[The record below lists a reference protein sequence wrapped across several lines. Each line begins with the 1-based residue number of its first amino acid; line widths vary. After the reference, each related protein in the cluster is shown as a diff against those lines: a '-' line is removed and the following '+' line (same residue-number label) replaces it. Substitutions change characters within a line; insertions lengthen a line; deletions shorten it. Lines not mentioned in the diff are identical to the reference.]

1 VAHPVATT
9 LREQLLERRRRLESA
24 IPVQQNAEHLL
35 RLLNEVDSAL
45 GRIESGSYGLCATC
59 NEPIER
65 EWLAV
70 DPLARTCL
78 DHMSAEQRQA
88 LEQDLQVA
96 CRIQAALLPRNN
108 LKLAGWDICYQY
120 EPAGAVGGDYCD
132 ILPVGNDILFA
143 IADVSGKGVGPAM
156 LASQL
161 HAIFRSIIAV
171 DQPLGRLMERV
182 NRIFCGST
190 TPSRFA
196 TLVCGRATPSGEVEI
211 CNAGHCPPLWIRAD
225 GEERIAATG
234 LPLGIFCSS
243 EYTTRW
249 MHLQPGETLL
259 LYTDG
264 LTDSFNPDDAEYG
277 IDRLCE
283 FVNLCPARSG
293 RALVEACAE
302 DWTKFR
308 DGMVMGD
315 DLTIMAV
322 WRAGEPV
329 D

>member
-1 VAHPVATT
+1 MAHPVATT

-196 TLVCGRATPSGEVEI
+196 TLCAGGRLPPEKWRSVMQAIAHLCGFA
-211 CNAGHCPPLWIRAD
+211 L
-225 GEERIAATG
+225 TG
-234 LPLGIFCSS
+234 
-243 EYTTRW
+243 
-249 MHLQPGETLL
+249 
-259 LYTDG
+259 
-264 LTDSFNPDDAEYG
+264 
-277 IDRLCE
+277 
-283 FVNLCPARSG
+283 RSG
-293 RALVEACAE
+293 LRRPASRWAFSAAVSTRPAGC
-302 DWTKFR
+302 TSSR
-308 DGMVMGD
+308 VRRCCC
-315 DLTIMAV
+315 TPMA
-322 WRAGEPV
+322 
-329 D
+329 